1 MSGHN
6 ANYSNLYQSDADNKN
21 NISFEDII
29 PQKPKFGITGY
40 KHARQSWM
48 DRPQREIIDWKNVK
62 IPAIGKGK
70 RTCFDDVI
78 EISKKKLSP

>member
-1 MSGHN
+1 MEYEEN
-6 ANYSNLYQSDADNKN
+6 QYDFAPEPDNE
-21 NISFEDII
+21 FDE
-29 PQKPKFGITGY
+29 
-40 KHARQSWM
+40 
-48 DRPQREIIDWKNVK
+48 DWKNVK